1 MGRIPSLEAPMQLSP
16 NRLLGAAALTVC
28 LAAAGCA
35 TSPGY
40 ANDGYYGANAPTGA
54 CYNDCGTL
62 TRIAVIS
69 GGGSAVTNAP
79 AAGARGGGGWKSGRW
94 GKREEG
100 LGTCGGRRVL
110 QKP

>member
-54 CYNDCGTL
+54 CYNDCGTV
-62 TRIAVIS
+62 TRIEVIS
-69 GGGSAVTNAP
+69 GGGSAVPNATGAVVGAAIGRAHVCTPVTNAHLVC
-79 AAGARGGGGWKSGRW
+79 RLLL
-94 GKREEG
+94 E
-100 LGTCGGRRVL
+100 
-110 QKP
+110 